1 MRNERSGEP
10 IKRQGEQLREHVE
23 IERTRAGGVHHWRC
37 SDGLREQIVR
47 FAVTCSAEG
56 ESHRRIAGRL
66 GLEQGT
72 VSRWI
77 RESAG
82 SNDFRQVAIVP
93 STGGRASEPA
103 AEPAALRVI
112 TPHGFIVEG
121 LDLEHL
127 AGLLRVLG

>member
-1 MRNERSGEP
+1 MKSERSGEP
-10 IKRQGEQLREHVE
+10 IEEQGEQLREHVV
-23 IERTRAGGVHHWRC
+23 IERERAGGVHHWRC

-47 FAVTCSAEG
+47 YAVTCSGEG

-77 RESAG
+77 RESAS

-93 STGGRASEPA
+93 
-103 AEPAALRVI
+103 AEPREQVSAVPRLRLT
-112 TPHGFIVEG
+112 TPRGLVVEG
-121 LDLEHL
+121 LDLEHI
-127 AGLLRVLG
+127 AALLRVLG